1 MGPMPTAAPLDF
13 LAPRLDGRVLALSR
27 RLLPWYLRRQ
37 CAITSIEVRHLDRL
51 VSAMDRFQA
60 GDSRLLLAFRHPSVD
75 DPACLAHLIWRDLPR
90 EGRRLRRRWRPR
102 PHFQFLYDRGIPLWA
117 GPRIG
122 WLLQRLGGCSIQRG
136 KLDSAALRTARQL
149 LLDGPYPLA
158 VAPEGATNG
167 HNERISALE
176 PGVAQLA
183 FWTADD
189 LAKAQRPEAMTVLPI
204 GVQYRFSGN
213 AWPAIEALLGQLER
227 ECGLAAPPAPNPD
240 PAALYPRLFA
250 LAERMLTLMETFYRE
265 SYHRD
270 LPATPTATP
279 AASSTAAPNAAAP
292 PAASETAVPAGATHP
307 STAADPTAPAAAAT
321 ANQALAQRLGRLL
334 ETALA
339 EVEESLAIEP
349 RGDLASRCRR
359 LEQAA
364 WDRLYLTAPPTP
376 LERGLA
382 DRLAE
387 ETAQRL
393 WHMRLV
399 ESFVAVSGDYV
410 KERPSQERFA
420 DTLLLLWDTQAR
432 ILGRDPG
439 TRPRLGPRTALISL
453 GDAMAVTP
461 LLEDYHQDR
470 RRAVSRLTSDLQRQ
484 LETLIVPSGLAG

>member
-13 LAPRLDGRVLALSR
+13 LPPRLDGRVLTLSR
-27 RLLPWYLRRQ
+27 RLLPWYLRSQ
-37 CAITSIEVRHLDRL
+37 CAITRIEVQHLERL
-51 VSAMDRFQA
+51 VDAMDRFQA
-60 GDSRLLLAFRHPSVD
+60 GESRLLLAFRHPSVD

-90 EGRRLRRRWRPR
+90 EGRRLGRRWRPF

-136 KLDSAALRTARQL
+136 KLDTAALRTARQL

-167 HNERISALE
+167 HNERLSALE
-176 PGVAQLA
+176 PGAAQLA

-213 AWPAIEALLGQLER
+213 AWPAIEALLCQLEG
-227 ECGLAAPPAPNPD
+227 ECGLATQPGPQPAPHPD

-250 LAERMLTLMETFYRE
+250 IAERMLSLMETFYRE

-270 LPATPTATP
+270 LPATPTA
-279 AASSTAAPNAAAP
+279 AA
-292 PAASETAVPAGATHP
+292 AASETA
-307 STAADPTAPAAAAT
+307 
-321 ANQALAQRLGRLL
+321 NLALAQRLKRLL

-364 WDRLYLTAPPTP
+364 WDRLYLAAPPTA
-376 LERGLA
+376 LEQGLA

-439 TRPRLGPRTALISL
+439 TRPRLGPRTALVSL
-453 GDAMAVTP
+453 GEAMAVTP
-461 LLEDYHQDR
+461 LLEDYHHDR
-470 RRAVSRLTSDLQRQ
+470 RRAVARLTADLQRQ
-484 LETLIVPSGLAG
+484 LEALIVPSGLAD

>member
-1 MGPMPTAAPLDF
+1 MGPMPTSAPLDF
-13 LAPRLDGRVLALSR
+13 LPPRLDGRVLALSR

-37 CAITSIEVRHLDRL
+37 CAITSLEVQNLARL
-51 VSAMDRFQA
+51 VAAMDRFQA
-60 GDSRLLLAFRHPSVD
+60 GESRLLLAFRHPSVD
-75 DPACLAHLIWRDLPR
+75 DPACLAHLIWRDLAR
-90 EGRRLRRRWRPR
+90 EGRRLGRQWRPR

-136 KLDSAALRTARQL
+136 KLDTVALRTARQL

-167 HNERISALE
+167 HNERLSALE
-176 PGVAQLA
+176 PGAAQLA

-213 AWPAIEALLGQLER
+213 AWPAIEALLCQLER
-227 ECGLAAPPAPNPD
+227 QSGLATQPAATPD
-240 PAALYPRLFA
+240 PEALYPRLFA
-250 LAERMLTLMETFYRE
+250 LAERMLTLMETFYRD

-270 LPATPTATP
+270 LPAAPATTTTTTAIDATQANQTTP
-279 AASSTAAPNAAAP
+279 AA
-292 PAASETAVPAGATHP
+292 AGA
-307 STAADPTAPAAAAT
+307 STPAAAQT
-321 ANQALAQRLGRLL
+321 ANLALAERLRRLL

-339 EVEESLAIEP
+339 EVEQSLAIEP

-364 WDRLYLTAPPTP
+364 WDRLYLAAPPTP

-453 GDAMAVTP
+453 GEAMAFTP
-461 LLEDYHQDR
+461 LLEDYHRDR
-470 RRAVSRLTSDLQRQ
+470 RRTVARLTADLQRQ
-484 LETLIVPSGLAG
+484 LEALIVPSGLAA

>member
-1 MGPMPTAAPLDF
+1 MPAAAPLDF
-13 LAPRLDGRVLALSR
+13 LPPRLDGRVLALSR
-27 RLLPWYLRRQ
+27 GLLPWYLRRQ
-37 CAITSIEVRHLDRL
+37 CAITSLEVRHLERL
-51 VSAMDRFQA
+51 VEAMDRFQA
-60 GDSRLLLAFRHPSVD
+60 GESRLLLAFRHPSVD
-75 DPACLAHLIWRDLPR
+75 DPACLAHLIWRDLAR
-90 EGRRLRRRWRPR
+90 EGRRLGRQWRPR

-136 KLDSAALRTARQL
+136 KLDTVALRTARQL

-167 HNERISALE
+167 HNERLSALE
-176 PGVAQLA
+176 PGAAQLA

-213 AWPAIEALLGQLER
+213 AWPAIEALLRQLER
-227 ECGLAAPPAPNPD
+227 QSGLATQPNASPD
-240 PAALYPRLFA
+240 PEALYPRLFA
-250 LAERMLTLMETFYRE
+250 LAERMLTLMETFYRD

-270 LPATPTATP
+270 LPATPIAADANQVTTPATTATASPGAPATATP
-279 AASSTAAPNAAAP
+279 SSPAPPGAAS
-292 PAASETAVPAGATHP
+292 
-307 STAADPTAPAAAAT
+307 PAAAQI
-321 ANQALAQRLGRLL
+321 ANLALAERLGRLL

-339 EVEESLAIEP
+339 EVEHSLAIEP

-364 WDRLYLTAPPTP
+364 WDRLYLAAPPTP

-432 ILGRDPG
+432 ILGRDPS
-439 TRPRLGPRTALISL
+439 TRPRLGARTALISL
-453 GDAMAVTP
+453 GEAMAFTP
-461 LLEDYHQDR
+461 LLEDYRRDR
-470 RRAVSRLTSDLQRQ
+470 RRAVARLTADLQRQ
-484 LETLIVPSGLAG
+484 LEELIVPSGLAA

>member
-1 MGPMPTAAPLDF
+1 MPTAAPLDF
-13 LAPRLDGRVLALSR
+13 LPPRLDGRVLALSR

-37 CAITSIEVRHLDRL
+37 CAITSLEVRHLERL
-51 VSAMDRFQA
+51 VAAMDRFQA
-60 GDSRLLLAFRHPSVD
+60 GESRLLLAFRHPSVD
-75 DPACLAHLIWRDLPR
+75 DPACLAHLIWRDLAR
-90 EGRRLRRRWRPR
+90 EGRRLGRQWRPR

-136 KLDSAALRTARQL
+136 KLDTAALRTARQL

-167 HNERISALE
+167 HNERLSALE

-183 FWTADD
+183 FWTAAD

-213 AWPAIEALLGQLER
+213 AWPAIEALLGQLEQ
-227 ECGLAAPPAPNPD
+227 ECGLATQPAPHPD
-240 PAALYPRLFA
+240 PEALYPRLFA
-250 LAERMLTLMETFYRE
+250 LAERMLSLMETFYRQ

-270 LPATPTATP
+270 LPATPTAAAAASATAAP
-279 AASSTAAPNAAAP
+279 AGATDSSTAAD
-292 PAASETAVPAGATHP
+292 S
-307 STAADPTAPAAAAT
+307 TAPAATTET
-321 ANQALAQRLGRLL
+321 ANLALAQRLKRLL

-364 WDRLYLTAPPTP
+364 WDRLYLAAPPTA
-376 LERGLA
+376 LEQGLA

-439 TRPRLGPRTALISL
+439 TRPRLGPRTALVSL
-453 GDAMAVTP
+453 GEAMAVTP
-461 LLEDYHQDR
+461 LLEDYHHDR
-470 RRAVSRLTSDLQRQ
+470 RRAVARLTADLQRQ
-484 LETLIVPSGLAG
+484 LETLIVPSGLAD

>member
-1 MGPMPTAAPLDF
+1 MPTAAPLDF
-13 LAPRLDGRVLALSR
+13 LPPRLDGRVLALSR

-37 CAITSIEVRHLDRL
+37 CAITSLEVRHLERL
-51 VSAMDRFQA
+51 VAAMDRFQA
-60 GDSRLLLAFRHPSVD
+60 GESRLLLAFRHPSVD
-75 DPACLAHLIWRDLPR
+75 DPACLAHLIWRDLAR
-90 EGRRLRRRWRPR
+90 EGRRLGRQWRPR

-136 KLDSAALRTARQL
+136 KLDTAALRTARQL

-167 HNERISALE
+167 HNERLSALE
-176 PGVAQLA
+176 PGAAQLA

-213 AWPAIEALLGQLER
+213 AWPAIEALLCQLER
-227 ECGLAAPPAPNPD
+227 QSGLATQPAATPD
-240 PAALYPRLFA
+240 PEALYPRLFA
-250 LAERMLTLMETFYRE
+250 LAERMLTLMETFYRN

-270 LPATPTATP
+270 LPATPATTTTAIAATQAKQTTP
-279 AASSTAAPNAAAP
+279 AA
-292 PAASETAVPAGATHP
+292 AGA
-307 STAADPTAPAAAAT
+307 STPAAAQT
-321 ANQALAQRLGRLL
+321 ANLALAERLGRLL

-339 EVEESLAIEP
+339 EVEQSLAIEP

-364 WDRLYLTAPPTP
+364 WDRLYLPAPPTP

-453 GDAMAVTP
+453 GEAMAFTP
-461 LLEDYHQDR
+461 LLEDYHRDR
-470 RRAVSRLTSDLQRQ
+470 RRAVAHLTAELQRQ
-484 LETLIVPSGLAG
+484 LESLIVPSGLDA

>member
-1 MGPMPTAAPLDF
+1 MPTAAPLDF
-13 LAPRLDGRVLALSR
+13 LPPRLDGRVLALSR
-27 RLLPWYLRRQ
+27 RMLPWYLRRQ
-37 CAITSIEVRHLDRL
+37 CAITSLEVQNLERL
-51 VSAMDRFQA
+51 VAAMDRFQA
-60 GDSRLLLAFRHPSVD
+60 GESRLLLAFRHPSVD
-75 DPACLAHLIWRDLPR
+75 DPACLAHLIWRDLAR
-90 EGRRLRRRWRPR
+90 EGRRLGRQWRPR

-136 KLDSAALRTARQL
+136 KLDTAALRTARQL

-167 HNERISALE
+167 HNERLSALE
-176 PGVAQLA
+176 PGAAQLA

-213 AWPAIEALLGQLER
+213 AWPAIEALLCQLER
-227 ECGLAAPPAPNPD
+227 QSGLATQPAASPD
-240 PAALYPRLFA
+240 PEALYPRLFA
-250 LAERMLTLMETFYRE
+250 LAERMLTLMETFYRD

-270 LPATPTATP
+270 LPAASATTTTTTTAAAAAAPAAAGAAAAGAAAAATP
-279 AASSTAAPNAAAP
+279 AATAK
-292 PAASETAVPAGATHP
+292 PAVAQ
-307 STAADPTAPAAAAT
+307 T
-321 ANQALAQRLGRLL
+321 ANLALAERLGRLL

-339 EVEESLAIEP
+339 EVELSLAIEP

-364 WDRLYLTAPPTP
+364 WDRLYLAAPPTP

-453 GDAMAVTP
+453 GEAIAFTP
-461 LLEDYHQDR
+461 LLEDYHRDR
-470 RRAVSRLTSDLQRQ
+470 RRAVARLTADLQRQ
-484 LETLIVPSGLAG
+484 LEALIVPSGLAA

>member
-1 MGPMPTAAPLDF
+1 
-13 LAPRLDGRVLALSR
+13 V
-27 RLLPWYLRRQ
+27 
-37 CAITSIEVRHLDRL
+37 
-51 VSAMDRFQA
+51 
-60 GDSRLLLAFRHPSVD
+60 
-75 DPACLAHLIWRDLPR
+75 
-90 EGRRLRRRWRPR
+90 
-102 PHFQFLYDRGIPLWA
+102 
-117 GPRIG
+117 
-122 WLLQRLGGCSIQRG
+122 
-136 KLDSAALRTARQL
+136 ALRTARQL

-167 HNERISALE
+167 HNERLSALE
-176 PGVAQLA
+176 PGAAQLA

-213 AWPAIEALLGQLER
+213 AWPAIEALLCQLER
-227 ECGLAAPPAPNPD
+227 QSGLATQPAARPD
-240 PAALYPRLFA
+240 PDALYPRLFA
-250 LAERMLTLMETFYRE
+250 LAERMLTLMETFYRN

-270 LPATPTATP
+270 LPAASAT
-279 AASSTAAPNAAAP
+279 T
-292 PAASETAVPAGATHP
+292 TT
-307 STAADPTAPAAAAT
+307 AAAAT
-321 ANQALAQRLGRLL
+321 AAAAPAAAGAAAAANPAAAQTANLALAERLGRLL

-339 EVEESLAIEP
+339 EVELSLAIEP

-364 WDRLYLTAPPTP
+364 WDRLYLAAPPTP

-453 GDAMAVTP
+453 GEAIAFTP
-461 LLEDYHQDR
+461 LLEDYHRDR
-470 RRAVSRLTSDLQRQ
+470 RRAVARLTADLQRQ
-484 LETLIVPSGLAG
+484 LEALIVPSGLAA

>member
-1 MGPMPTAAPLDF
+1 MPTAAPLDF
-13 LAPRLDGRVLALSR
+13 LPPRLDGRVLALSR

-37 CAITSIEVRHLDRL
+37 CAITSLEVQNLERL
-51 VSAMDRFQA
+51 VAAMDRFQA
-60 GDSRLLLAFRHPSVD
+60 GESRLLLAFRHPSVD
-75 DPACLAHLIWRDLPR
+75 DPACLAHLIWRDLAR
-90 EGRRLRRRWRPR
+90 EGRRLGRQWRPR

-136 KLDSAALRTARQL
+136 KLDTAALRTARQL

-167 HNERISALE
+167 HNERLSALE
-176 PGVAQLA
+176 PGAAQLA

-213 AWPAIEALLGQLER
+213 AWPAIEALLCQLER
-227 ECGLAAPPAPNPD
+227 QSGLATQPAASPD
-240 PAALYPRLFA
+240 PEALYPRLFA
-250 LAERMLTLMETFYRE
+250 LAERMLTLMETFYRD

-270 LPATPTATP
+270 LPATPAAAGAVAAAAPAAAGAATP
-279 AASSTAAPNAAAP
+279 AATAN
-292 PAASETAVPAGATHP
+292 
-307 STAADPTAPAAAAT
+307 PAAAQT
-321 ANQALAQRLGRLL
+321 ANLALAERLRRLL

-339 EVEESLAIEP
+339 EVEQSLAVEP

-364 WDRLYLTAPPTP
+364 WDRLYLVAPPTP

-453 GDAMAVTP
+453 GEAIAFSP
-461 LLEDYHQDR
+461 LLEDYHRDR
-470 RRAVSRLTSDLQRQ
+470 RRAVARLTADLQRQ
-484 LETLIVPSGLAG
+484 LEALIVPSG

>member
-1 MGPMPTAAPLDF
+1 MPTAAPLDF
-13 LAPRLDGRVLALSR
+13 LPPRLDGRVLALSR

-37 CAITSIEVRHLDRL
+37 CAITSLEVQNLERL
-51 VSAMDRFQA
+51 VTAMDRFQA
-60 GDSRLLLAFRHPSVD
+60 GESRLLLAFRHPSVD
-75 DPACLAHLIWRDLPR
+75 DPACLAHLIWRDLAR
-90 EGRRLRRRWRPR
+90 EGRRLGRQWRPR

-136 KLDSAALRTARQL
+136 KLDTVALRTARQL

-167 HNERISALE
+167 HNERLSALE
-176 PGVAQLA
+176 PGAAQLA

-213 AWPAIEALLGQLER
+213 AWPAIEALLSQLEQQS
-227 ECGLAAPPAPNPD
+227 GLATQPAASPD
-240 PAALYPRLFA
+240 PETLYPRLFA
-250 LAERMLTLMETFYRE
+250 LAERMLTLMETFYRD

-270 LPATPTATP
+270 LPATPAAAGAVAAAAPAAAGAATP
-279 AASSTAAPNAAAP
+279 AATAN
-292 PAASETAVPAGATHP
+292 
-307 STAADPTAPAAAAT
+307 PAAAQT
-321 ANQALAQRLGRLL
+321 ANLALAERLGRLL

-339 EVEESLAIEP
+339 EVELSLAIEP

-364 WDRLYLTAPPTP
+364 WDRLYLAAPPTP

-453 GDAMAVTP
+453 GEAIAFTP
-461 LLEDYHQDR
+461 LLEDYHRDR
-470 RRAVSRLTSDLQRQ
+470 RRAVARLTADLQRQ
-484 LETLIVPSGLAG
+484 LEDLIVPSGLAA

>member
-1 MGPMPTAAPLDF
+1 MPTAAPLDF
-13 LAPRLDGRVLALSR
+13 LPPRLDGRVLALSR

-37 CAITSIEVRHLDRL
+37 CAVTSLEVQNLERL
-51 VSAMDRFQA
+51 VAAMDRFQA
-60 GDSRLLLAFRHPSVD
+60 GESRLLLAFRHPSVD
-75 DPACLAHLIWRDLPR
+75 DPACLAHLIWRDLAR
-90 EGRRLRRRWRPR
+90 EGRRLGRQWRPR

-136 KLDSAALRTARQL
+136 KLDTAALRTARQL

-167 HNERISALE
+167 HNERLSALE
-176 PGVAQLA
+176 PGAAQLA
-183 FWTADD
+183 FWTADE

-213 AWPAIEALLGQLER
+213 AWPAIEALLCQLER
-227 ECGLAAPPAPNPD
+227 QSGLATQPAASPD
-240 PAALYPRLFA
+240 PEALYPRLFA
-250 LAERMLTLMETFYRE
+250 LAERMLTLMETFYRD

-270 LPATPTATP
+270 LPAAPDT
-279 AASSTAAPNAAAP
+279 TAAAA
-292 PAASETAVPAGATHP
+292 
-307 STAADPTAPAAAAT
+307 APAAAAHSVGAAAPAAT
-321 ANQALAQRLGRLL
+321 ANPAAAQTANLALAERLGRLL

-339 EVEESLAIEP
+339 EVELSLAIEP

-364 WDRLYLTAPPTP
+364 WDRLYLAAPPTP

-410 KERPSQERFA
+410 KERAESG
-420 DTLLLLWDTQAR
+420 TLRRHLAVAMGYPGPHSWPRSRHQTPFGPAHRPDQPRSLLRVDHPA
-432 ILGRDPG
+432 
-439 TRPRLGPRTALISL
+439 
-453 GDAMAVTP
+453 P
-461 LLEDYHQDR
+461 LHR
-470 RRAVSRLTSDLQRQ
+470 H
-484 LETLIVPSGLAG
+484 P

>member
-13 LAPRLDGRVLALSR
+13 LPPRLDGRVLALSR

-37 CAITSIEVRHLDRL
+37 CAITSLEVQSLERL
-51 VSAMDRFQA
+51 VAAMDRFQA
-60 GDSRLLLAFRHPSVD
+60 GESRLLLAFRHPSVD
-75 DPACLAHLIWRDLPR
+75 DPACLAHLIWRDLDQ
-90 EGRRLRRRWRPR
+90 EGRRLGRQWRPR

-136 KLDSAALRTARQL
+136 KLDTVALRTARQL

-167 HNERISALE
+167 HNERLSALE
-176 PGVAQLA
+176 PGAAQLA

-213 AWPAIEALLGQLER
+213 AWPAIEALLCQLER
-227 ECGLAAPPAPNPD
+227 QSGLATQPAARPD
-240 PAALYPRLFA
+240 PDALYPRLFA
-250 LAERMLTLMETFYRE
+250 LAERMLTLMETFYRN

-270 LPATPTATP
+270 LPAASATTTT
-279 AASSTAAPNAAAP
+279 TAATAAAAAP
-292 PAASETAVPAGATHP
+292 
-307 STAADPTAPAAAAT
+307 AAT
-321 ANQALAQRLGRLL
+321 ANPAAAQTANLALAERLGRLL

-339 EVEESLAIEP
+339 EVELSLAIEP

-364 WDRLYLTAPPTP
+364 WDRLYLAAPPTA

-453 GDAMAVTP
+453 GEAIAFSP
-461 LLEDYHQDR
+461 LLEDYHRDR
-470 RRAVSRLTSDLQRQ
+470 RRAVARLTADLQRQ
-484 LETLIVPSGLAG
+484 LEALIVPSGLAA

>member
-1 MGPMPTAAPLDF
+1 MPTAAPLDF
-13 LAPRLDGRVLALSR
+13 LPPRLDGRVLALSR

-37 CAITSIEVRHLDRL
+37 CAITSIEVQHLERL
-51 VSAMDRFQA
+51 VAAMDRFQA
-60 GDSRLLLAFRHPSVD
+60 GESRLLLAFRHPSVD

-90 EGRRLRRRWRPR
+90 EGRRLGRRWRPF

-136 KLDSAALRTARQL
+136 KLDTAALRTARQL

-167 HNERISALE
+167 HNERLSALE

-213 AWPAIEALLGQLER
+213 AWPAIEALLSQLER
-227 ECGLAAPPAPNPD
+227 QCGLAAQPGPPTAPHPD

-250 LAERMLTLMETFYRE
+250 LAERMLTLMETFYRD

-270 LPATPTATP
+270 LPATPATATAP
-279 AASSTAAPNAAAP
+279 GAA
-292 PAASETAVPAGATHP
+292 E
-307 STAADPTAPAAAAT
+307 T
-321 ANQALAQRLGRLL
+321 ANQALAERLKRLL

-364 WDRLYLTAPPTP
+364 WDRLYLAAPPTP

-410 KERPSQERFA
+410 KERPSQERYA

-432 ILGRDPG
+432 ILGQDPG

-453 GDAMAVTP
+453 GEAMAVTP
-461 LLEDYHQDR
+461 FLEDYHHDR
-470 RRAVSRLTSDLQRQ
+470 RRAVARLTTDLQRQ
-484 LETLIVPSGLAG
+484 LEALIVPSGLAS

>member
-1 MGPMPTAAPLDF
+1 L
-13 LAPRLDGRVLALSR
+13 GR
-27 RLLPWYLRRQ
+27 Q
-37 CAITSIEVRHLDRL
+37 
-51 VSAMDRFQA
+51 
-60 GDSRLLLAFRHPSVD
+60 
-75 DPACLAHLIWRDLPR
+75 
-90 EGRRLRRRWRPR
+90 WRPR

-136 KLDSAALRTARQL
+136 KLDTVALRTARQL

-167 HNERISALE
+167 HNERLSALE
-176 PGVAQLA
+176 PGAAQLA

-189 LAKAQRPEAMTVLPI
+189 LAKARRPEAMTVLPI

-213 AWPAIEALLGQLER
+213 AWPAIEALLCQLER
-227 ECGLAAPPAPNPD
+227 QSGLTTQPAASPD
-240 PAALYPRLFA
+240 PDALYPRLFA
-250 LAERMLTLMETFYRE
+250 LAERMLTLMETFYRD

-270 LPATPTATP
+270 LPA
-279 AASSTAAPNAAAP
+279 
-292 PAASETAVPAGATHP
+292 
-307 STAADPTAPAAAAT
+307 APAAATQAAAGAAGA
-321 ANQALAQRLGRLL
+321 ANSAAAQSANLALAERLRRLL

-339 EVEESLAIEP
+339 EVEQSLAIEP

-364 WDRLYLTAPPTP
+364 WDRLYLDAPPTP

-453 GDAMAVTP
+453 GEAMAFTP

-470 RRAVSRLTSDLQRQ
+470 RRTVARLTADLQRQ
-484 LETLIVPSGLAG
+484 LEALIVPSGLAA

>member
-1 MGPMPTAAPLDF
+1 MPAAAPLDF
-13 LAPRLDGRVLALSR
+13 LPPRLDRRVLALSR

-37 CAITSIEVRHLDRL
+37 CDITSLEVQNLERL
-51 VSAMDRFQA
+51 VTAMDRFQA
-60 GDSRLLLAFRHPSVD
+60 GESRLLLAFRHPSVD
-75 DPACLAHLIWRDLPR
+75 DPACLAHLIWRDLAR
-90 EGRRLRRRWRPR
+90 EGRRLGRQWRPR

-136 KLDSAALRTARQL
+136 KLDTAAMRTARQL

-167 HNERISALE
+167 HNERLSALE
-176 PGVAQLA
+176 PGAAQLA

-213 AWPAIEALLGQLER
+213 AWPAIEALLCQLER
-227 ECGLAAPPAPNPD
+227 QSGLATQPAATPD
-240 PAALYPRLFA
+240 PEALYPRLFA
-250 LAERMLTLMETFYRE
+250 LAERMLTLMETFYRD

-270 LPATPTATP
+270 LPATPATTTTAIAATQANQTTPAAAGAATP
-279 AASSTAAPNAAAP
+279 A
-292 PAASETAVPAGATHP
+292 PAQTT
-307 STAADPTAPAAAAT
+307 
-321 ANQALAQRLGRLL
+321 NLALAERLGRLL

-339 EVEESLAIEP
+339 EVEQSLAIEP

-364 WDRLYLTAPPTP
+364 WDRLYLAAPPTP

-453 GDAMAVTP
+453 GEAMAFTP
-461 LLEDYHQDR
+461 LLEDYHRDR
-470 RRAVSRLTSDLQRQ
+470 RRAVAHLTAELQRQ
-484 LETLIVPSGLAG
+484 LESLIVPSGLDA

>member
-1 MGPMPTAAPLDF
+1 
-13 LAPRLDGRVLALSR
+13 
-27 RLLPWYLRRQ
+27 
-37 CAITSIEVRHLDRL
+37 
-51 VSAMDRFQA
+51 
-60 GDSRLLLAFRHPSVD
+60 
-75 DPACLAHLIWRDLPR
+75 
-90 EGRRLRRRWRPR
+90 
-102 PHFQFLYDRGIPLWA
+102 
-117 GPRIG
+117 
-122 WLLQRLGGCSIQRG
+122 LLQRLGGCSIQRG
-136 KLDSAALRTARQL
+136 KLDTVALRTARQL

-167 HNERISALE
+167 HNERLSALE
-176 PGVAQLA
+176 PGAAQLA

-213 AWPAIEALLGQLER
+213 AWPAIEALLSQLEQQS
-227 ECGLAAPPAPNPD
+227 GLATQPAASPD
-240 PAALYPRLFA
+240 PETLYPRLFA
-250 LAERMLTLMETFYRE
+250 LAERMLTLMETFYRD

-270 LPATPTATP
+270 LPATPAAAGAVAAAAPAAAGAAAPAAAGAATP
-279 AASSTAAPNAAAP
+279 AATAN
-292 PAASETAVPAGATHP
+292 
-307 STAADPTAPAAAAT
+307 PAAAQT
-321 ANQALAQRLGRLL
+321 ANLALAERLGRLL

-339 EVEESLAIEP
+339 EVELSLAIEP

-364 WDRLYLTAPPTP
+364 WDRLYLAAPPTP

-453 GDAMAVTP
+453 GEAIAFTP
-461 LLEDYHQDR
+461 LLEDYHRDR
-470 RRAVSRLTSDLQRQ
+470 RRAVARLTADLQRQ
-484 LETLIVPSGLAG
+484 LEDLIVPSGLAA

>member
-13 LAPRLDGRVLALSR
+13 LPPRLDGRVLALSR

-37 CAITSIEVRHLDRL
+37 CAITSLEVQNLERL
-51 VSAMDRFQA
+51 VAAMDRFQA
-60 GDSRLLLAFRHPSVD
+60 GESRLLLAFRHPSVD
-75 DPACLAHLIWRDLPR
+75 DPACLAHLIWRDLAR
-90 EGRRLRRRWRPR
+90 EGRRLGRRWRPR

-136 KLDSAALRTARQL
+136 KLDTVALRTARQL

-167 HNERISALE
+167 HNERLSALE
-176 PGVAQLA
+176 PGAAQLA

-213 AWPAIEALLGQLER
+213 AWPAIEALLSQLER
-227 ECGLAAPPAPNPD
+227 QSGLTTQPAASPD
-240 PAALYPRLFA
+240 PDALYPRLFA
-250 LAERMLTLMETFYRE
+250 LAERMLTLMETFYRD

-270 LPATPTATP
+270 LPA
-279 AASSTAAPNAAAP
+279 
-292 PAASETAVPAGATHP
+292 
-307 STAADPTAPAAAAT
+307 APAAATQAAAGAAGAAGAANSAT
-321 ANQALAQRLGRLL
+321 AQSANLALAERLRRLL

-339 EVEESLAIEP
+339 EVEQSLAIEP

-364 WDRLYLTAPPTP
+364 WDRLYLDAPPTP

-453 GDAMAVTP
+453 GEAMAFTP

-470 RRAVSRLTSDLQRQ
+470 RRTVARLTADLQRQ
-484 LETLIVPSGLAG
+484 LEALIVPSGLAA

>member
-1 MGPMPTAAPLDF
+1 M
-13 LAPRLDGRVLALSR
+13 LALSR

-37 CAITSIEVRHLDRL
+37 CAITSLEVQHLERL
-51 VSAMDRFQA
+51 VAAMERFQA
-60 GDSRLLLAFRHPSVD
+60 GESRLLLAFRHPSVD

-90 EGRRLRRRWRPR
+90 EGRRLGRRWRPF

-136 KLDSAALRTARQL
+136 KLDTAALRTARQL

-167 HNERISALE
+167 HNERLSALE
-176 PGVAQLA
+176 PGAAQLA

-213 AWPAIEALLGQLER
+213 AWPAIEALLCQLER
-227 ECGLAAPPAPNPD
+227 ECGLAAHPAPHPVPNPD
-240 PAALYPRLFA
+240 PEALYPRLFA

-270 LPATPTATP
+270 LPATPTA
-279 AASSTAAPNAAAP
+279 
-292 PAASETAVPAGATHP
+292 
-307 STAADPTAPAAAAT
+307 AAAT
-321 ANQALAQRLGRLL
+321 ANQALAERLKRLL

-364 WDRLYLTAPPTP
+364 WDRLYLAAPPTA

-439 TRPRLGPRTALISL
+439 TRPRLGPRTALVSL
-453 GDAMAVTP
+453 GEAMAVTP
-461 LLEDYHQDR
+461 LLDDYHRDR
-470 RRAVSRLTSDLQRQ
+470 RRAVARLTTDLQRQ
-484 LETLIVPSGLAG
+484 LEALIVPSGLAD

>member
-1 MGPMPTAAPLDF
+1 MPTAAPLDF
-13 LAPRLDGRVLALSR
+13 LPPRLDGRVLALSR
-27 RLLPWYLRRQ
+27 RLLPWYLRRK
-37 CAITSIEVRHLDRL
+37 CAITSLEVQNLERL
-51 VSAMDRFQA
+51 VAAMDRFQA
-60 GDSRLLLAFRHPSVD
+60 GESRLLLAFRHPSVD
-75 DPACLAHLIWRDLPR
+75 DPACLAHLIWRDLTR
-90 EGRRLRRRWRPR
+90 EGRRLGRQWRPR

-136 KLDSAALRTARQL
+136 KLDTVALRTARQL

-167 HNERISALE
+167 HNERLSALE
-176 PGVAQLA
+176 PGAAQLA

-213 AWPAIEALLGQLER
+213 AWPAIEALLSQLER
-227 ECGLAAPPAPNPD
+227 ECGLAAQLAPYPAPNPD
-240 PAALYPRLFA
+240 PEALYPRLFA
-250 LAERMLTLMETFYRE
+250 LAERMLTLMETFYRD

-270 LPATPTATP
+270 LPTTPAAATP
-279 AASSTAAPNAAAP
+279 AIPTPAIAGTAGAATSAAAQ
-292 PAASETAVPAGATHP
+292 
-307 STAADPTAPAAAAT
+307 T
-321 ANQALAQRLGRLL
+321 ANLALAERLGRLL

-339 EVEESLAIEP
+339 EVELSLAIEP

-364 WDRLYLTAPPTP
+364 WDRLYLVAPPTP

-453 GDAMAVTP
+453 GEAMAFTP
-461 LLEDYHQDR
+461 LLEDYHRDR
-470 RRAVSRLTSDLQRQ
+470 RRAVARLTADLQRQ
-484 LETLIVPSGLAG
+484 LEALIVPSGLTA